1 MAGPQQSQD
10 YDEVTEEPI
19 PAIQQLLDNPFAL
32 LFIGIASPM
41 VLYVVWGVM
50 EILSVPIAK

>member
-1 MAGPQQSQD
+1 MAESPQSQNLE
-10 YDEVTEEPI
+10 EVTEEPI
-19 PAIQQLLDNPFAL
+19 PAMQQLLDNPFAL
-32 LFIGIASPM
+32 LFIAVAMPM

>member
-1 MAGPQQSQD
+1 MAGPPQSQN

>member
-1 MAGPQQSQD
+1 MAGPQQSEN